1 MSCEGSIFAVSCLGE
16 REKGMPINEVFLPL
30 PLPFLVMHGGTVSQ
44 VALLV
49 AALMAGDSGA
59 NHFTPPPPLPW

>member
-1 MSCEGSIFAVSCLGE
+1 VSCLGE

-30 PLPFLVMHGGTVSQ
+30 PLLFLVMHGGTVSQ

-49 AALMAGDSGA
+49 AALMAGDSGGA